1 MRGPDDP
8 WLRGRPR
15 VNQFPVNLNLA
26 GKPVLVV
33 GAGRIALRKTEQLLA
48 CDANVTVLA
57 PTVHEGFESLPVNV
71 VRREYASNDV
81 AGFRLVITATANR
94 DVDQLIHDEAEALGI
109 WVNSADDPDRCTFT
123 LPATVR
129 RGELLITISTA
140 GASPALSS
148 YLRARLGEIISPD
161 FARVVDDLAQRR
173 AGFHAQG
180 RSTEDIDWR
189 PIIEEVL
196 ASHGV
201 DLPVA
206 VTA

>member
-1 MRGPDDP
+1 M
-8 WLRGRPR
+8 
-15 VNQFPVNLNLA
+15 NQFPVNLNLA

-48 CDANVTVLA
+48 CDAAVTVLA
-57 PTVHEGFESLPVNV
+57 PKVHDGFAALPVTV

-81 AGFRLVITATANR
+81 SGYRLVITATANR
-94 DVDQLIHDEAEALGI
+94 EVDQLIHDEAEALGI
-109 WVNSADDPDRCTFT
+109 WVNSADDPDRCSFT

-161 FARVVDDLAQRR
+161 FARVVDDLAHRR
-173 AGFHAQG
+173 AGFHAEG
-180 RSTEDIDWR
+180 RSTEDVDWK
-189 PIIEEVL
+189 PIIEDAL
-196 ASHGV
+196 STHGI

>member
-1 MRGPDDP
+1 M
-8 WLRGRPR
+8 
-15 VNQFPVNLNLA
+15 NQFPVNLNLA

-48 CDANVTVLA
+48 CDAAVTVLA
-57 PTVHEGFESLPVNV
+57 PNVHEGFDSLPVTV

-81 AGFRLVITATANR
+81 AGYRLVITATANR
-94 DVDQLIHDEAEALGI
+94 EVDQLIHDEADALGI

-161 FARVVDDLAQRR
+161 FARVVDDLAARR
-173 AGFHAQG
+173 AGFHAEG

-189 PIIEEVL
+189 PIIEDVL
-196 ASHGV
+196 ATHGV

-206 VTA
+206 VTS

>member
-1 MRGPDDP
+1 M
-8 WLRGRPR
+8 
-15 VNQFPVNLNLA
+15 NQFPVNLNLA

-48 CDANVTVLA
+48 CDAAVTVLA
-57 PTVHEGFESLPVNV
+57 PKVHDGFAALPVTV

-81 AGFRLVITATANR
+81 SGYRLVITATANR
-94 DVDQLIHDEAEALGI
+94 EVDQLIHDEAEALGI
-109 WVNSADDPDRCTFT
+109 WVNSADDPDRCSFT

-148 YLRARLGEIISPD
+148 YLRARFGEIISPD
-161 FARVVDDLAQRR
+161 FARVVDDLAHRR
-173 AGFHAQG
+173 AGFHAEG
-180 RSTEDIDWR
+180 RSTEDVDWK
-189 PIIEEVL
+189 PIIEDAL
-196 ASHGV
+196 STHGI